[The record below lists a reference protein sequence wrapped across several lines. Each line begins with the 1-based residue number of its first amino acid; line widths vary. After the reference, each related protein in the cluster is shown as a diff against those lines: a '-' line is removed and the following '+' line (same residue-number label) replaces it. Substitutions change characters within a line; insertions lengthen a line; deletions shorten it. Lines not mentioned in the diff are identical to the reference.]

1 MTKKPTVTTLQSGF
15 NSTQTL
21 NANFEALR
29 DSFENTLSLD
39 GSTPNAM
46 EADLDLN
53 GNSILGASVI
63 GTSSLVVNGKLIS
76 VSNDPVFDGTVSVF
90 GANLIAA
97 ADAAAVKTTLSLST
111 VASTGSYTDLSN
123 QPSLNFASPAQGAL
137 ADSALQPTGNG
148 SGLTNLTSANLTGA
162 LPAIDGSALTGISSA
177 TTSAQVGSATAGLA
191 AGDVGTYM
199 WARGAGSSTA
209 APQFNFGSTYAGSS
223 LYPAGFAAES
233 SDSLSSTWYYR
244 STSNIGIGPTTTVA
258 RSGTWRCM
266 GQTPAPFFDESPTV
280 LFLRIS

>member
-29 DSFENTLSLD
+29 DSFDNTLSLD

-53 GNSILGASVI
+53 GNDIINASVI

-90 GANLIAA
+90 GANLIAD
-97 ADAAAVKTTLSLST
+97 ADAAAAKTTLGLST

-137 ADSALQPTGNG
+137 ADSALQVGDSLDAGN
-148 SGLTNLTSANLTGA
+148 LVNA
-162 LPAIDGSALTGISSA
+162 LPAIDGSALTGISNSHVSTKVTAPAQNATVSA
-177 TTSAQVGSATAGLA
+177 THGLGVIPDQVSFRITCTVANAGFSI
-191 AGDVGTYM
+191 GDVMYYS
-199 WARGAGSSTA
+199 GSFIEL
-209 APQFNFGSTYAGSS
+209 Q
-223 LYPAGFAAES
+223 AGFGFNVTA
-233 SDSLSSTWYYR
+233 
-244 STSNIGIGPTTTVA
+244 TTTTTSVR
-258 RSGTWRCM
+258 RSNYAWRCAFNN
-266 GQTPAPFFDESPTV
+266 TYTTITNTSWDIEI
-280 LFLRIS
+280 ISEAF

>member
-29 DSFENTLSLD
+29 DSFDNTLSLD

-53 GNSILGASVI
+53 GNDIINASVI

-90 GANLIAA
+90 GANLIAD
-97 ADAAAVKTTLSLST
+97 ADAAAVKTTLGLST

-137 ADSALQPTGNG
+137 ADSALQVGDSLDAGN
-148 SGLTNLTSANLTGA
+148 LVNA
-162 LPAIDGSALTGISSA
+162 LPAIDGSALTGISKSHVSTKVTAPAQNATVSA
-177 TTSAQVGSATAGLA
+177 THGLGVIPDQVSFRITCTVANAGFSVGDIMYYGGSFIELQVGFGFNVTA
-191 AGDVGTYM
+191 
-199 WARGAGSSTA
+199 
-209 APQFNFGSTYAGSS
+209 
-223 LYPAGFAAES
+223 
-233 SDSLSSTWYYR
+233 
-244 STSNIGIGPTTTVA
+244 TTTTTSVR
-258 RSGTWRCM
+258 RSNYAWRC
-266 GQTPAPFFDESPTV
+266 AFNNTV
-280 LFLRIS
+280 TTITNTSWDIEIISEAF

>member
-15 NSTQTL
+15 NSTETL
-21 NANFEALR
+21 NANFEALL

-97 ADAAAVKTTLSLST
+97 ADVAAVKTTLSLST

-137 ADSALQPTGNG
+137 ADSALQVGDSLDAGN
-148 SGLTNLTSANLTGA
+148 LVNA
-162 LPAIDGSALTGISSA
+162 LPAIDGSALTGISSV

-244 STSNIGIGPTTTVA
+244 STSNIGIGPTTTAA

>member
-90 GANLIAA
+90 GANLIAD
-97 ADAAAVKTTLSLST
+97 ADAAAVKTTLGLST

-137 ADSALQPTGNG
+137 ADSALQVGDSLDAGN
-148 SGLTNLTSANLTGA
+148 LVNA
-162 LPAIDGSALTGISSA
+162 LPAIDGSALTGIGDS
-177 TTSAQVGSATAGLA
+177 TTAGA
-191 AGDVGTYM
+191 VGTYAFL
-199 WARGAGSSTA
+199 ARSDNSSSIVAGSDYSGSVLRYAAVISVNDYSYNTA
-209 APQFNFGSTYAGSS
+209 LNPEG
-223 LYPAGFAAES
+223 
-233 SDSLSSTWYYR
+233 
-244 STSNIGIGPTTTVA
+244 TTT
-258 RSGTWRCM
+258 SGTWRAM
-266 GQTPAPFFDESPTV
+266 GTTYRSQTTKGTV
-280 LFLRIS
+280 FLRIS

>member
-29 DSFENTLSLD
+29 DSFDNTLSLD

-53 GNSILGASVI
+53 GNDIINASVI

-90 GANLIAA
+90 GANLIAD
-97 ADAAAVKTTLSLST
+97 ADAAAVKTTLGLST

-137 ADSALQPTGNG
+137 ADSALQVGDSLDAGN
-148 SGLTNLTSANLTGA
+148 LVNA
-162 LPAIDGSALTGISSA
+162 LPAIDGSALTGIVSSHVSTKVTAPAQNATVSA
-177 TTSAQVGSATAGLA
+177 THGLGVIPDQVSFRITCTVA
-191 AGDVGTYM
+191 
-199 WARGAGSSTA
+199 
-209 APQFNFGSTYAGSS
+209 N
-223 LYPAGFAAES
+223 AGFS
-233 SDSLSSTWYYR
+233 VGDIMYYGG
-244 STSNIGIGPTTTVA
+244 SFIELQAGFGFNVTATTTTTSVR
-258 RSGTWRCM
+258 RSNYAWRCALNNSY
-266 GQTPAPFFDESPTV
+266 TTITNTSWDIEI
-280 LFLRIS
+280 ISEAF